1 MHRPSWTERIL
12 AILLLGGFYVFL
24 VWTLAVGAEIPSP
37 LAEVRQTVT
46 DLKNIVSNPKLKG
59 AKNNEERRDRLR
71 EKILSRMDFDEMA
84 KRSLGRHWLKLS
96 DPERK
101 EYLKVFPEY
110 MQYVYRKTVFE
121 SVDFIDSVSIRFLK
135 ERIDGEFAEVDLVI
149 DSSPEDIKVTFKLR
163 LVDGHWKAYDIV
175 IANISQVQNN
185 RSQFD
190 RVITAHSFK
199 KLLELLRG
207 KS

>member
-59 AKNNEERRDRLR
+59 AKNHEERRDRLR

-96 DPERK
+96 DPE
-101 EYLKVFPEY
+101 Y
-110 MQYVYRKTVFE
+110 MEYVYRKTVFE

>member
-59 AKNNEERRDRLR
+59 AKNHEERRDRLR

-110 MQYVYRKTVFE
+110 
-121 SVDFIDSVSIRFLK
+121 
-135 ERIDGEFAEVDLVI
+135 
-149 DSSPEDIKVTFKLR
+149 IKVTFKLR